1 MLSQVEKPGLPLR
14 YGTTISLDN
23 NLMSWP
29 ILRIALIIW
38 DAATSATN
46 DDVSPVGIAHLRQW
60 QDDGLVGDDRV
71 REWAKKKKKV
81 LRQNKTTLAWGSEVG
96 VKK

>member
-1 MLSQVEKPGLPLR
+1 
-14 YGTTISLDN
+14 
-23 NLMSWP
+23 MSWP

-60 QDDGLVGDDRV
+60 QDDGLVGDDGV
-71 REWAKKKKKV
+71 REWDKKKKKV

>member
-1 MLSQVEKPGLPLR
+1 
-14 YGTTISLDN
+14 
-23 NLMSWP
+23 MSWP

-60 QDDGLVGDDRV
+60 QDDGLVGDDGV
-71 REWAKKKKKV
+71 REWAKKKGFKKK
-81 LRQNKTTLAWGSEVG
+81 QNKTTLAWGSEVG